1 VTLYSPREYQDWQAE
16 ALKLLKAVT
25 ALRFDGP
32 VEVELLCAV
41 AKPKT
46 TKLAAPKPDV
56 DNYAKGVLDVVTKF
70 GDVWS
75 DDTQVTRLTVT
86 KTWTTGEPGIG
97 VRVTAIEPL
106 GFFQR
111 LRAAWADLFKDL

>member
-1 VTLYSPREYQDWQAE
+1 MYSPKEYQEWQTE

-25 ALRFDGP
+25 AIRFDGP
-32 VEVELLCAV
+32 VAVEVLCAV
-41 AKPKT
+41 ARPKT

-56 DNYAKGVLDVVTKF
+56 DNYAKGVLDAVTKF
-70 GDVWS
+70 GAIWD
-75 DDTQVTRLTVT
+75 DDTQVVSLTVT

-97 VRVTAIEPL
+97 VRVTSIEPL
-106 GFFQR
+106 GFLAR